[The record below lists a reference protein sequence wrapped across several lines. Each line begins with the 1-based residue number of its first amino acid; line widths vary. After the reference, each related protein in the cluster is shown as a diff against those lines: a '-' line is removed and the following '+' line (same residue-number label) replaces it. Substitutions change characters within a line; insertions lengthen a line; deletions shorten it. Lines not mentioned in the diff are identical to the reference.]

1 MAKKPERRPEGQ
13 SGEMSVR
20 EAGRKGGERTAETHG
35 PEFYS
40 EIGQKGG
47 EKGGEVTKQKY
58 GPEFYSEIGHKG
70 GQKVKELIERGRK
83 KGGPSSP

>member
-1 MAKKPERRPEGQ
+1 MAKKSGRQGPRG
-13 SGEMSVR
+13 GEMSVR
-20 EAGRKGGERTAETHG
+20 EAGRKGGEKTAETHG

-47 EKGGEVTKQKY
+47 EKGGEVTKQRY

-70 GQKVKELIERGRK
+70 GQKVKELIERGRQES
-83 KGGPSSP
+83 GE

>member
-1 MAKKPERRPEGQ
+1 MAKKPEPRPKREG
-13 SGEMSVR
+13 GEMSVR
-20 EAGRKGGERTAETHG
+20 EAGRKGGEKTSETHG

-40 EIGQKGG
+40 EIGHKGG
-47 EKGGEVTKQKY
+47 EKGGEVTKQRY

-83 KGGPSSP
+83 EEGESQP